1 MLGMLQTMVQPEAVI
16 HALGPKIWIDPR
28 YFSGGNGTLITTAS
42 DRSGNRNN
50 FTQGTDI
57 KKPVLVTTASSIPAS
72 MLFDGINDSMS
83 TPLTVA
89 LSNTRKITFLCMHN
103 CTAITA
109 NVAYESSTD
118 SGNQTNAWYFGRSA
132 FSAGQIAFGGG
143 ATTNYNLRYP
153 PSSISQWVPFIGL
166 YDRSAAD
173 SSNWYDTIRMYQ
185 TGTQM
190 PSGSSPINGSAAG
203 NFGNYSH
210 YLGMRNN
217 ATSPFTGFI
226 STVCLF
232 DKRLTVSE
240 IQALDS
246 CVRDIHGRIA

>member
-28 YFSGGNGTLITTAS
+28 YIPGGNGTLIVTAS
-42 DRSGNRNN
+42 DRSGNRYN
-50 FTQGTDI
+50 FTQGTST
-57 KKPVLVTTASSIPAS
+57 KNPVLVTTASSIPAS

-83 TPLTVA
+83 TTSTVA

-103 CTAITA
+103 CTTNTA

-118 SGNQTNAWYFGRSA
+118 SNVQTNAWYFGRNA
-132 FSAGQIAFGGG
+132 FAIGQVAFGG
-143 ATTNYNLRYP
+143 ASNTNFNLRYP
-153 PSSISQWVPFIGL
+153 LASTSQWIPFIGL
-166 YDRSAAD
+166 YDRSATD
-173 SSNWYDTIRMYQ
+173 SSSWFDTIRMYQ

-190 PSGSSPINGSAAG
+190 PSGSSPSNGSALG
-203 NFGNYSH
+203 NFGNYVH

-217 ATSPFTGFI
+217 ATSPFAGFI
-226 STVCLF
+226 STICLF
-232 DKRLTVSE
+232 DKRLTLSE

-246 CVRDIHGRIA
+246 CVRDIHGRIV